1 MDTDFRSHVFG
12 WQLVGRA
19 GQALKEGR
27 VYHPQA
33 KVVTPQITPRM
44 TNANRASSKWDG
56 NEMVLPVLW
65 ASIVPLTAA
74 EALRAIKPAAKA
86 STRNGTCCRHRKVN
100 LARTEAFAWWSTKS
114 WPTPSIALTLVI
126 FTLRGESSKKCVH
139 RSIRHLN
146 SSLQLDKSQSIC
158 FIVNITVARDFFG
171 KHLLR
176 VSIESLPL
184 ETWKTLWLVCYY
196 ILRSLY
202 LFSIWVFALNHFLYS
217 YLEHYCPQQPTD
229 SFHSDENYQ
238 VEEAGWKPL

>member
-1 MDTDFRSHVFG
+1 MDTDFRSDVFG
-12 WQLVGRA
+12 WQLIGRA

-33 KVVTPQITPRM
+33 KVVTPQRTPRM

-56 NEMVLPVLW
+56 NEIVLPVLW

-74 EALRAIKPAAKA
+74 GALRAIKPAAKA

-100 LARTEAFAWWSTKS
+100 LARTEAFAWWTTKS

-146 SSLQLDKSQSIC
+146 SSLQLDKSHSIC
-158 FIVNITVARDFFG
+158 FIVNITVARYFFG
-171 KHLLR
+171 KHRPFTCLYWIITFRDLKNTLTCLLLYFEEF
-176 VSIESLPL
+176 VLTFHLSVCIKPFSLFIFGAL
-184 ETWKTLWLVCYY
+184 LSATAHWL
-196 ILRSLY
+196 L
-202 LFSIWVFALNHFLYS
+202 
-217 YLEHYCPQQPTD
+217 P
-229 SFHSDENYQ
+229 
-238 VEEAGWKPL
+238 